1 MDPRALSI
9 YLKWPLLRFG
19 LIAAGLIFGVEL
31 ILMWA
36 LPWILPPGAP
46 YWIGA
51 IVDASALAVI
61 CGPLLWFTSVRPV
74 RRLAIL
80 AAGEYVQILDHAAD
94 AIIVIDEKG
103 RIETFNAAAE
113 RAFGYA
119 AKEALDHNVSMLM
132 SSPHSQDHDGYLQ
145 RYSQTGVRHVI
156 GMSREVVGR
165 QDGREFP
172 CEIHVSELRTAGR
185 RLFTGIV
192 QDISER
198 KKKQAELQEYWDQ
211 LATKNDELE
220 TLAQQLADL
229 NTELSRTARHDGL
242 TNLLNRGAW
251 EEGAQLEHERHRRY
265 RHRYSILMIDVDHFK
280 LYNDQYG
287 HPAGDRCLQRVAEAI
302 RQSCRNVDLVG
313 RYGGEE
319 FVVLLPETELSD
331 ALVVAERVVVAV
343 RSLNIPHERSKTA
356 SCVTASVGAAGSSST
371 EGFEPIVKAADDAL
385 YEAKKSGRNRVATA
399 TQVEPMVAATASK

>member
-1 MDPRALSI
+1 M
-9 YLKWPLLRFG
+9 
-19 LIAAGLIFGVEL
+19 
-31 ILMWA
+31 
-36 LPWILPPGAP
+36 
-46 YWIGA
+46 
-51 IVDASALAVI
+51 
-61 CGPLLWFTSVRPV
+61 

-156 GMSREVVGR
+156 GMSREVVGK
-165 QDGREFP
+165 QGRARFP

-242 TNLLNRGAW
+242 TNLLNRG
-251 EEGAQLEHERHRRY
+251 
-265 RHRYSILMIDVDHFK
+265 
-280 LYNDQYG
+280 
-287 HPAGDRCLQRVAEAI
+287 
-302 RQSCRNVDLVG
+302 VG
-313 RYGGEE
+313 RRGARTRAA
-319 FVVLLPETELSD
+319 P
-331 ALVVAERVVVAV
+331 AV
-343 RSLNIPHERSKTA
+343 PT
-356 SCVTASVGAAGSSST
+356 
-371 EGFEPIVKAADDAL
+371 
-385 YEAKKSGRNRVATA
+385 
-399 TQVEPMVAATASK
+399 

>member
-1 MDPRALSI
+1 
-9 YLKWPLLRFG
+9 
-19 LIAAGLIFGVEL
+19 
-31 ILMWA
+31 MWA

-156 GMSREVVGR
+156 GMSREVVGKR
-165 QDGREFP
+165 RTGASFPARFTSASCEPRDG
-172 CEIHVSELRTAGR
+172 VSSPA
-185 RLFTGIV
+185 
-192 QDISER
+192 
-198 KKKQAELQEYWDQ
+198 
-211 LATKNDELE
+211 
-220 TLAQQLADL
+220 
-229 NTELSRTARHDGL
+229 LSRTSRNAR
-242 TNLLNRGAW
+242 
-251 EEGAQLEHERHRRY
+251 
-265 RHRYSILMIDVDHFK
+265 
-280 LYNDQYG
+280 
-287 HPAGDRCLQRVAEAI
+287 
-302 RQSCRNVDLVG
+302 
-313 RYGGEE
+313 
-319 FVVLLPETELSD
+319 
-331 ALVVAERVVVAV
+331 
-343 RSLNIPHERSKTA
+343 
-356 SCVTASVGAAGSSST
+356 
-371 EGFEPIVKAADDAL
+371 
-385 YEAKKSGRNRVATA
+385 RNRPSFRNTG
-399 TQVEPMVAATASK
+399 TNWPQRMTSWKHWPSNWPT